1 MMTNCRIFWPNKIS
15 NEDLLTR
22 CQQDSMDSIVT
33 KRRWNWIGHVLRRE
47 QDSIPRVALH
57 WTPEGRRK
65 RGRPKTTWRRTVEE
79 EMKYMNLTW
88 GGVQKTAQNRPE
100 WRTFVAALC
109 QEA

>member
-1 MMTNCRIFWPNKIS
+1 
-15 NEDLLTR
+15 
-22 CQQDSMDSIVT
+22 MDSIIT

-79 EMKYMNLTW
+79 EMKSMNLTW

-100 WRTFVAALC
+100 WRTFIAALHARRHNG
-109 QEA
+109 Q